1 MFNILKKHFSKS
13 VDALAKKVIEKKISE
28 GDIENFFNEYEL
40 YLLQANV
47 AFKTVE
53 AIKENLKKKLLG
65 QEIKRTK
72 AKEMILDAFKKT
84 LLDIVDLGKI
94 DIEKII
100 KDAKHEKTPCIVFLG
115 FNGSGKTTSMAKL
128 AKYLLNKKF
137 TVVFAAA
144 DSFRAA
150 SIEQLT
156 HHGDKL
162 GIKTI
167 KHDYG
172 ADPAAVVFDAIKYAD
187 AHNIDVVLAD
197 TAGRV
202 HSDKNL
208 MDELSK
214 IIRVNKP
221 VLKVLVIDS
230 LTGNDAVEQ
239 AVKFNEGVG
248 IDCVVFTKVDVNEKG
263 GSILSVCNA
272 VKKPVLFLG
281 TGQNY
286 DDIEFFDPKKF
297 VNELLG
303 EEP

>member
-1 MFNILKKHFSKS
+1 
-13 VDALAKKVIEKKISE
+13 
-28 GDIENFFNEYEL
+28 
-40 YLLQANV
+40 
-47 AFKTVE
+47 
-53 AIKENLKKKLLG
+53 
-65 QEIKRTK
+65 
-72 AKEMILDAFKKT
+72 
-84 LLDIVDLGKI
+84 
-94 DIEKII
+94 
-100 KDAKHEKTPCIVFLG
+100 
-115 FNGSGKTTSMAKL
+115 
-128 AKYLLNKKF
+128 
-137 TVVFAAA
+137 
-144 DSFRAA
+144 
-150 SIEQLT
+150 
-156 HHGDKL
+156 
-162 GIKTI
+162 
-167 KHDYG
+167 
-172 ADPAAVVFDAIKYAD
+172 
-187 AHNIDVVLAD
+187 
-197 TAGRV
+197 
-202 HSDKNL
+202 

>member
-13 VDALAKKVIEKKISE
+13 VDALARKVIEKKISE

-47 AFKTVE
+47 ALKAVE

-281 TGQNY
+281 IGQNY